1 MTAPR
6 DSQCRYKECYN
17 CRHRQRMAVSSAPNY
32 ACALALDGSIR
43 VFECGGLHYY
53 RPATKSQR
61 KEQHSRLGG

>member
-17 CRHRQRMAVSSAPNY
+17 WRHRQRVAVSSAPNY
-32 ACALALDGSIR
+32 SCALALDGSIR
-43 VFECGGLHYY
+43 VLECGGLHYY

-61 KEQHSRLGG
+61 REQHSRSAG